1 MNKALISSVVF
12 GVLIAGSAMAA
23 ELPLKAPPAPP
34 PVCNWCGWYIGING
48 GGVWGKSDTSLDV
61 QNVFTPTGGT
71 AVFTPAQI
79 AALDAFGTNSFNT
92 NGWLI
97 GGQVGYLYEDLNTH
111 FVFAAEVS
119 VDATQFRGSFSN
131 PQLIGGHNF
140 TFNDG
145 FRDTSLLAIIS
156 ARIGYDF
163 GGSARYGYFGG
174 FIPYWTIGAAA
185 LKVNHTFSDVDT
197 TFFPGCACAVNFG
210 NQFVGGAVVGGGVE
224 IRFVDH
230 WSLRGEYLYI
240 DFGSTS
246 GSLLVG
252 NGTGSTASFTRS
264 VTLKESI
271 ARGFLSYH
279 F

>member
-12 GVLIAGSAMAA
+12 GMLIAGSAMAA

-48 GGVWGKSDTSLDV
+48 GGVWGKTDTTLDT
-61 QNVFTPTGGT
+61 QNAVGTVFS
-71 AVFTPAQI
+71 PAQI
-79 AALDAFGTNSFNT
+79 AALNAFGTNSFNT

-97 GGQVGYLYEDLNTH
+97 GGQVGYLYEDLNSH

-131 PQLIGGHNF
+131 TQLIGVPAHSF

-145 FRDTSLLAIIS
+145 FSNDTSLLAILS

-163 GGSARYGYFGG
+163 GGGYSGFGG

-185 LKVNHTFSDVDT
+185 TRVRNTFSDVDT
-197 TFFPGCACAVNFG
+197 TLFPGCACVVSFG
-210 NQFVGGAVVGGGVE
+210 NQFVGGAAIGGGIEV
-224 IRFVDH
+224 RFVDH

-240 DFGSTS
+240 DFGSTN
-246 GSLLVG
+246 GRLLTVTPA
-252 NGTGSTASFTRS
+252 GTAAAFVRGE
-264 VTLKESI
+264 TLKENI
-271 ARGFLSYH
+271 ARGFLSYK